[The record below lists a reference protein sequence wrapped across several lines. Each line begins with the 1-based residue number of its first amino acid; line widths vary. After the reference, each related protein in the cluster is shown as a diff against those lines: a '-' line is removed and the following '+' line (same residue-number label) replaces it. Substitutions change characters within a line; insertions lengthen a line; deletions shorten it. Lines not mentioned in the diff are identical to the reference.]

1 MLEQHYSSQLYNCNL
16 LSYIT
21 SSLPD
26 FICDIPEVFYINNL
40 GLKTKMGLP
49 LLLANMLAINKTWRL
64 ARAIGVAS
72 VYYCLAENKLQ
83 IKPLLNNQ
91 KSLYG
96 QVTTGLINS
105 NLKDTSQFKISY
117 GSGNIEHRL
126 ETMYGIKHLYYNWG
140 STILTPKLSELVC
153 NYSST
158 IHSLSQR
165 VSSSFGEMWILGGV
179 DTNDAPLLSQVQDK
193 MEEDIVNSRRGILP
207 EGSDLKAFSASLGD
221 FENILTPFERG
232 ISTESGV
239 PSWLLFPTI
248 TSSSF
253 DLESRTIW
261 AKNTFNR
268 EVLPVLVNLL
278 YAQGYNVVEIN
289 PPSYR
294 DSLYDANLLVQKADS
309 IYKDSST
316 AVNVQQLEL
325 NLEQMKMS
333 KEQHDLSITAEDGI
347 VKADGVKAPVIEV
360 KKRSQGRK
368 L

>member
-1 MLEQHYSSQLYNCNL
+1 MLEQHYSSQLQNCNL

-26 FICDIPEVFYINNL
+26 FICDIPEVFYTNNL

-72 VYYCLAENKLQ
+72 VYYCPVGNKLE

-96 QVTTGLINS
+96 QVTVGLINS
-105 NLKDTSQFKISY
+105 SLKETSPFKVEY
-117 GSGNIEHRL
+117 GTGDIERKL

-165 VSSSFGEMWILGGV
+165 VASSFGEMWILGGI
-179 DTNDAPLLSQVQDK
+179 DTNDAPLLGQVQDK
-193 MEEDIVNSRRGILP
+193 MEEEIVNSRRGILP

-232 ISTESGV
+232 ISAESGV
-239 PSWLLFPTI
+239 PTWLLFPTI

-268 EVLPVLVNLL
+268 EVIPVLVNLL
-278 YAQGYNVVEIN
+278 YVQGYNVVEIN

-294 DSLYDANLLVQKADS
+294 DSLYDASTLAQKADS

-316 AVNVQQLEL
+316 AVNIQQLEL

-333 KEQHDLSITAEDGI
+333 KEQHDLLINAGSDI
-347 VKADGVKAPVIEV
+347 VGGEGVKVPTVEV

>member
-1 MLEQHYSSQLYNCNL
+1 MLEQHYSSQLHNCNL

-49 LLLANMLAINKTWRL
+49 LLLANMRAINKTWRL

-72 VYYCLAENKLQ
+72 VYYCPVEKKLE

-105 NLKDTSQFKISY
+105 SLKDTSQFKIAY
-117 GSGNIEHRL
+117 VSGDVEHRL

-165 VSSSFGEMWILGGV
+165 VASSFGEMWILGGI
-179 DTNDAPLLSQVQDK
+179 DTNDAPLLGQVQDK

-278 YAQGYNVVEIN
+278 YAQGYSVVEIN

-294 DSLYDANLLVQKADS
+294 DSLYDASVLVQKADS

-316 AVNVQQLEL
+316 AINTQMLDLNLQQLE
-325 NLEQMKMS
+325 MA
-333 KEQHDLSITAEDGI
+333 KEQHDLSIKAGDGT
-347 VKADGVKAPVIEV
+347 VKDERVKAPTVEV

>member
-1 MLEQHYSSQLYNCNL
+1 MLEQHYSSQLQNCNL

-21 SSLPD
+21 SSLPN
-26 FICDIPEVFYINNL
+26 FICDIPEVFYVDNL

-49 LLLANMLAINKTWRL
+49 LLLANMLAINKTWAL
-64 ARAIGVAS
+64 ARAVGVAS
-72 VYYCLAENKLQ
+72 VYYCPVESKLE
-83 IKPLLNNQ
+83 IKPLVNNQ

-96 QVTTGLINS
+96 QVTAGLVNS
-105 NLKDTSQFKISY
+105 SLKDTSQFKAEY
-117 GSGNIEHRL
+117 GIGDIERKL

-140 STILTPKLSELVC
+140 STVLTPKLSELVC

-165 VSSSFGEMWILGGV
+165 VASSFGEMWILGGI
-179 DTNDAPLLSQVQDK
+179 DTNDAPLLGQVQDK
-193 MEEDIVNSRRGILP
+193 MEEDIISSRRGILP
-207 EGSDLKAFSASLGD
+207 EGSDLKAFNASLGD

-232 ISTESGV
+232 ISAESGV
-239 PSWLLFPTI
+239 PTWLLFPTI

-294 DSLYDANLLVQKADS
+294 DSLYDASILVQKADS
-309 IYKDSST
+309 IYKGSST
-316 AVNVQQLEL
+316 AVNIQMLDLNREQL
-325 NLEQMKMS
+325 KMS
-333 KEQHDLSITAEDGI
+333 KEQHDLSITAGGD
-347 VKADGVKAPVIEV
+347 KAKTETVKAPPTEV